1 MGKKGGGRVR
11 VKQVGGQKM
20 PAMNPQ
26 DLLADMVSILCKHVI
41 ISVIY
46 LQSFSFCYCASSVPS
61 TIYSKYLQKK

>member
-41 ISVIY
+41 INN